1 MMEIAQQLC
10 WPLTTDHGDGKS
22 VAGTLVWKGQM
33 MKSLNGMFAAAIVLV
48 SVGAPAAMA
57 TPRVAGV
64 EGTLPEF
71 TQVATK
77 ATAEDKARAAE
88 LQTKIDAAAKSLETN
103 KRFGAAAVKKDTRG
117 LEAMLRKASGIKD
130 VPMNI
135 TYVGNGGSD
144 PTGIKVRCTV
154 SFPPFGVDCNISF
167 A

>member
-10 WPLTTDHGDGKS
+10 WPLTNDHGDGKS

-48 SVGAPAAMA
+48 SVGATVVMAA
-57 TPRVAGV
+57 PRVAGV
-64 EGTLPEF
+64 EGKLPEF

-103 KRFGAAAVKKDTRG
+103 KRFGAAAVKKDSPT
-117 LEAMLRKASGIKD
+117 LETMLRKSSGIKD

-135 TYVGNGGSD
+135 SYVGNGGSD
-144 PTGIKVRCTV
+144 DGRISINCKV
-154 SFPPFGVDCNISF
+154 SYNPFGISCKISLL
-167 A
+167 